1 VEPERDSA
9 RLGGVPP
16 SRRSGHRLAAIG
28 LLASL
33 LLAACGAAAAPSP
46 SPVPAPTPTP
56 VPGGSG
62 STGGL
67 PGGGVIGAP
76 GGGGIGGGD
85 PGDPT
90 LGQAQ
95 LVVPQPGTQ
104 DPHPVSVVL
113 IRSAVDGHHV
123 TIELR
128 WWSGVA
134 PCSILDSVNVERDG
148 TTITLEPMEGSG
160 GGQVA
165 CIDIAQLKATVVDL
179 GDLDPG
185 TYTVHASGNPEPTP
199 IEVIVS

>member
-1 VEPERDSA
+1 VLVSA
-9 RLGGVPP
+9 C
-16 SRRSGHRLAAIG
+16 S
-28 LLASL
+28 
-33 LLAACGAAAAPSP
+33 AAAAPSP
-46 SPVPAPTPTP
+46 SPIPAPTPTP

-76 GGGGIGGGD
+76 GGGGIGGGTSGGGILPGGGA

-134 PCSILDSVNVERDG
+134 PCSILDSIKVDRQG
-148 TTITLEPMEGSG
+148 TMITLTPMEGSG